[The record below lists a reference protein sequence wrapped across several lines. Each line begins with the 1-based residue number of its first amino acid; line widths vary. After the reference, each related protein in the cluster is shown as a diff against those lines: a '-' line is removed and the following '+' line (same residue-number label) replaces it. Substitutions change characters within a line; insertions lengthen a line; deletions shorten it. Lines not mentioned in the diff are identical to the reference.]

1 MKSPHT
7 CWLLFLTFAS
17 FISVRLTVADGTTD
31 PIALTFFGWSDQHVQ
46 TNGDAGHLVPAIE
59 AMNAL
64 PGTEYPPEIGG
75 RVAEPAFV
83 FGCGDITEWPTHAA
97 IAAYD
102 KLITD
107 RLRFPTFDVL
117 GNHDEGGKVPS
128 DTAKNWLIKRHGALN
143 YTFERGGIH
152 FVVVYSQYD
161 ENLNDPAQPL
171 TQEALHFVQE
181 SLTQLPDRAPT
192 ILATHLCFDAM
203 TNRDALVD
211 TLGDANV
218 IAILGGH
225 YHKAKV
231 DRYRGRSFVQLP
243 SPAPGSPGEI
253 MVIRVDSSHIIAIP
267 FDYQQQRWADNP
279 RKRLDLQLRQEE
291 LSTAK

>member
-1 MKSPHT
+1 MKTSHRI
-7 CWLLFLTFAS
+7 WLLLLTIAFFA
-17 FISVRLTVADGTTD
+17 SVRLTLAEETTA
-31 PIALTFFGWSDQHVQ
+31 PVSLTFFGWSDQHVQ
-46 TNGDAGHLVPAIE
+46 TDGDASHLVPAIE

-97 IAAYD
+97 IGAYD

-128 DTAKNWLIKRHGALN
+128 DTAKNWLIERHGALS

-152 FVVVYSQYD
+152 FVVVHSKYD
-161 ENLNDPAQPL
+161 ETLNDPAQPL
-171 TQEALHFVQE
+171 TEEALHFVQE
-181 SLTQLPDRAPT
+181 SLSKLPKRASA

-203 TNRDALVD
+203 TNRDALID
-211 TLGDANV
+211 ALGDANV

-231 DRYRGRSFVQLP
+231 DRYRGRYFVQLP
-243 SPAPGSPGEI
+243 SPAPGSPEEV
-253 MVIRVDSSHIIAIP
+253 MVIRVDSSRIIAVP
-267 FDYQQQRWADNP
+267 FDYQQKRWEDNP
-279 RKRLDLQLRQEE
+279 KKRLDLQLRAED
-291 LSTAK
+291 LSAAQ